1 MRKLSVLFITVL
13 MLFGCLLPVFA
24 EDSTTVSA
32 ERYVEAVDIYL
43 PDIEVYVNGL
53 SGDQFSVKASLDG
66 ESLKYNG
73 AEIYNPSSV
82 NTCVYILAD
91 ISGSVSSYSYSAI
104 RNCTKTF
111 IKSLTSAQT
120 VKYYTFSQD
129 VTQVL
134 DGTESFDEACLKL
147 DNTSVTGNGYT
158 ALYDALYLIH
168 EEAVKD
174 KDTYDRQ
181 IAVVFTDGVDEDNK
195 AKRTFDETKNLLKT
209 HDMPV
214 YAMCMDYATSESKN
228 KLGEISRVSGGTN
241 YIYSTENIQATF
253 DELLGN
259 AFSCVKLSFFKSN
272 NKAGDKDKN
281 LSISVDGVALP
292 VVTVYESSV
301 RIKDDSS
308 APTFTVEYSN
318 DNKCLVITYSEAVIG
333 ADVPVSY
340 VITDSDGNAVSVE
353 SVSYDSSSLT
363 ANLYFSGRFYSDTY
377 TVDLSGIT
385 DDSASAN
392 RPVAITVELKA
403 QSPALRILDHWW
415 LLLIPFFVI
424 IIVLLVLIVVKR
436 KRKVTN
442 VKELFEVEHEQ
453 NYEVKHHIV
462 NAVKGREMN
471 LEIMTDNIR
480 NEIKTRLVSSL
491 IFGRSDTCDIC
502 IDDVK
507 LSRQHFAFETQGNG
521 DITICDLG
529 STNGTY
535 LNGNRVTTT
544 MLLKSGDIIAAGLT
558 KIKINF

>member
-1 MRKLSVLFITVL
+1 MKKLSVLFITIL
-13 MLFGCLLPVFA
+13 MLSSLCLPIYA
-24 EDSTTVSA
+24 EGTAAVSA
-32 ERYVEAVDIYL
+32 DRYVESVDIYL
-43 PDIEVYVNGL
+43 PDIEVYVSGL
-53 SGDQFSVKASLDG
+53 SGDQFSVKASLGG
-66 ESLKYNG
+66 ESLKYDG
-73 AEIYNPSSV
+73 ATVYDPASAS
-82 NTCVYILAD
+82 TCVYILAD

-111 IKSLTSAQT
+111 IKGLTSAQT
-120 VKYYTFSQD
+120 VKYYTFSQE

-134 DGTESFDEACLKL
+134 DGSESYDEACAKL
-147 DNTSVTGNGYT
+147 DSTNVTGNGYT

-181 IAVVFTDGVDEDNK
+181 IAIVFTDGVDEDNK
-195 AKRTFDETKNLLKT
+195 AKRTFDETKNLLKS
-209 HDMPV
+209 HDLPV
-214 YAMCMDYATSESKN
+214 YAMCMDYATSESKE

-241 YIYSTENIQATF
+241 YIYSTENIQTTF
-253 DELLGN
+253 DELTNN
-259 AFSCVKLSFFKSN
+259 AFSCVKLSFLKSN

-301 RIKDDSS
+301 RIKDDTS
-308 APTFTVEYSN
+308 APTFTAEYSKE
-318 DNKCLVITYSEAVIG
+318 DKCLVITYSEAVNG
-333 ADVPVSY
+333 ADDPTSY
-340 VITDSDGNAVSVE
+340 VITDSDGNAVAVD
-353 SVSYDSSSLT
+353 SVSYDT
-363 ANLYFSGRFYSDTY
+363 ASKTASLYFSGRFYSDTY
-377 TVDLSGIT
+377 TIDLSGIT

-392 RPVAITVELKA
+392 KPSAITVELKA
-403 QSPALRILDHWW
+403 HSPALKILDHWW
-415 LLLIPFFVI
+415 LILIPFFVI

-442 VKELFEVEHEQ
+442 VKELFEVENEQ

-462 NAVKGREMN
+462 NAVKGREMK
-471 LEIMTDNIR
+471 LEIMTDNVR
-480 NEIKTRLVSSL
+480 NEIKTRIVTSL

-535 LNGNRVTTT
+535 LNGKRVTTT
-544 MLLKSGDIIAAGLT
+544 MLLKSGDVIAAGLT